1 MKRTT
6 LKNKADKLWSQI
18 IRAKNKGRCEVCGKP
33 ANNPHHIIS
42 RKNLTLRWD
51 VRNGCLLCSGC
62 HTLKRKSAHADPMWF
77 ISEWLTQNRTSD
89 YNYLW
94 EKKEQLATT
103 IDYEAVIAS
112 LEGGEHDR
120 QTKND

>member
-1 MKRTT
+1 MTMKRTT

-42 RKNLTLRWD
+42 RKNLALRWD

-112 LEGGEHDR
+112 LEGGEHD
-120 QTKND
+120 